1 MDFTL
6 VPQLDPKLIYREK
19 DKMLFDTE
27 AGRMVELN
35 KTGKEIIDFCM
46 KKYSIGQMVTELK
59 TRYPNEGEAKII
71 EHVSNFFNKAKG
83 EGLVSF

>member
-1 MDFTL
+1 MDHSI

-19 DKMLFDTE
+19 DRMLFDTE

-35 KTGKEIIDFCM
+35 NTGKEIVDFCV
-46 KKYSIGQMVTELK
+46 KKYSIGQMLAALK
-59 TRYPNEGEAKII
+59 SKYPNEPDDVIMKHLI
-71 EHVSNFFNKAKG
+71 NFFAKAKG